1 MAIIKVDYADIGG
14 KAEFLSPTISG
25 QDFSCSWDYDAEIV
39 IAFATLGNVPIV
51 MMYDMNK
58 DLWFANTTTNNWTH
72 YGVDNRVTISKNS
85 FSGNFGQS
93 ITNMSVIPIINKP
106 SGYYS

>member
-1 MAIIKVDYADIGG
+1 MLQRALTVSGG
-14 KAEFLSPTISG
+14 SSSAEFITPTISG
-25 QDFSCSWDYDAEIV
+25 QDFSCSWNYDAEVV
-39 IAFATLGNVPIV
+39 IAFATLGNVPII

-58 DLWFANTTTNNWTH
+58 DLWYANTTTNKWTH

-93 ITNMSVIPIINKP
+93 IANMSVIPISNKP